1 MPVFTRP
8 TPVAGTVKQAFYEGD
23 DIRFGKSCA
32 TKFASV
38 WPIQLLQAAFQMDE
52 GRSEAR
58 LCTTHPA

>member
-1 MPVFTRP
+1 M
-8 TPVAGTVKQAFYEGD
+8 KQAFYEGD